1 MNAKEIGEK
10 LVALCREGK
19 NLECVNTYYADN
31 VMSVEAAA
39 PPNGGGRVTEGLE
52 AVRGKNEWWMEN
64 HQVHSSSVH
73 GPFPHGDDKFAVRF
87 DFDITNKPSG
97 QRMTMEEIAVFT
109 VADGK
114 IVREEFFYDIG

>member
-39 PPNGGGRVTEGLE
+39 PPAGGDRVAEGID
-52 AVRGKNEWWMEN
+52 AIRGKNQWWTEN
-64 HQVHSSSVH
+64 HEVHSSSVE
-73 GPFPHGDDKFAVRF
+73 GPYPHGDDKFAVRF
-87 DFDITNKPSG
+87 EFDITNKPSG
-97 QRMTMEEIAVFT
+97 QRMQMDEIGVYT

-114 IVREEFFYDIG
+114 IVREEYFYDMG

>member
-39 PPNGGGRVTEGLE
+39 PPAGGDRVAEGID
-52 AVRGKNEWWMEN
+52 AIRGKNQWWVEN
-64 HQVHSSSVH
+64 HEVHSSSVE
-73 GPFPHGDDKFAVRF
+73 GPYPHGDDKFAVRF
-87 DFDITNKPSG
+87 EFDITNKPSG
-97 QRMTMEEIAVFT
+97 QRMQMDEIGVYT

-114 IVREEFFYDIG
+114 IVREEYFYDMG